1 MPVPLPLKTD
11 KDLKKREISDIRLRY
26 EKYGKHF
33 HYEISEIKVRIIVV
47 LSVISSVANI
57 TFSILFSRFDYN
69 RNMCCVYVQSS
80 GFLNE
85 VVIETQLEIKVV
97 EILFHASV
105 GNSF

>member
-1 MPVPLPLKTD
+1 MPVPLPLKND
-11 KDLKKREISDIRLRY
+11 KDLKKREISDIIEIRKIRQT
-26 EKYGKHF
+26 F
-33 HYEISEIKVRIIVV
+33 HYEISEIKVKIIVV
-47 LSVISSVANI
+47 LSVISSVGSI

-69 RNMCCVYVQSS
+69 RNMCCVYAQSS